1 MKKLESEN
9 GYALLVV
16 LLVVVLSLGFSATF
30 LKGSLNHATQE
41 RTVDT
46 SNQSVAAAEMGVLY
60 YTSSFEKELEL
71 ELLDIQ
77 KEINERL
84 DVLKQCVG
92 CDFESE
98 IRVLNQNKIDEYTT
112 LVLKKVEDLN
122 HEKLEEDDD
131 DYYKRNA
138 SVDDRMAYTVES
150 AEAEMAADK
159 KRIKIVIKLRGIAEQ
174 GQANSESILSVVFQ
188 VAIPESFLT
197 KSTQLIYDDIY
208 KNPPAISCTDFL
220 STKKYEEEGVEPFYE
235 CSLGADEKLA
245 ELLTKIKGYPHNLAP
260 KDFMVYTDNYLENV
274 CDPNGNANKT
284 ETSNCNSKDFEG
296 ISVVV
301 FGNEETVTKNMNGLE
316 NVKIYIN
323 GQLTVQN
330 LNNTS
335 NAVLVLKE
343 LNVLNNSQNI
353 ENSTI
358 VVLGFDD
365 TERLAELIVDN
376 NITLKT
382 NAKFCL
388 DTDRI
393 IENDIV
399 NFGNQITINEGS
411 SLIYYTSQ
419 GKTYY
424 QTKQNVMRITNYTDF
439 LSLCNVSVNGSPTAN
454 NIDPEFD
461 FEVEY

>member
-1 MKKLESEN
+1 MKKLENEN

-60 YTSSFEKELEL
+60 YTASFEKELEL
-71 ELLDIQ
+71 ELLEIQ

-84 DVLKQCVG
+84 DVLKQCNTCNFALEVEALNKQKVG
-92 CDFESE
+92 
-98 IRVLNQNKIDEYTT
+98 QYTT
-112 LVLKKVEDLN
+112 VVLKKVEEL
-122 HEKLEEDDD
+122 KSGG
-131 DYYKRNA
+131 DYYKRAA
-138 SVDDRMAYTVES
+138 SVDGKMAYTVES
-150 AEAEMAADK
+150 AEAEIAADK
-159 KRIKIVIKLRGIAEQ
+159 KSIKIVIGLSGIAEQ
-174 GQANSESILSVVFQ
+174 GQANSESTLSVAFQ

-208 KNPPAISCTDFL
+208 KNPPAISCADFL

-235 CSLGADEKLA
+235 CSLGANEKLA
-245 ELLTKIKGYPHNLAP
+245 ELLTKIKGYPHNLSP
-260 KDFMVYTDNYLENV
+260 QDFMVYTDDYLENV

-296 ISVVV
+296 ISVIV
-301 FGNEETVTKNMNGLE
+301 FGSEETVTKNMNGLE

-358 VVLGFDD
+358 VVLGFDEA
-365 TERLAELIVDN
+365 TKLAELKVDN

-393 IENDIV
+393 LEKDIV
-399 NFGNQITINEGS
+399 DFGNQITINEGS
-411 SLIYYTSQ
+411 SLIYYTSK
-419 GKTYY
+419 GKSYF
-424 QTKQNVMRITNYTDF
+424 QTKQHVTKITDYTDF

>member
-1 MKKLESEN
+1 MLKNEK

-16 LLVVVLSLGFSATF
+16 LLVVVLFLGFSAIF
-30 LKGSLNHATQE
+30 LMGSLNHAAQE

-60 YTSSFEKELEL
+60 YTASFEKELEL
-71 ELLDIQ
+71 ELLAIQ
-77 KEINERL
+77 KEINEKL
-84 DVLKQCVG
+84 DMLKQCAT
-92 CDFESE
+92 CNFEAEVQALNGQKVSE
-98 IRVLNQNKIDEYTT
+98 YKATVF
-112 LVLKKVEDLN
+112 KKVEDLN
-122 HEKLEEDDD
+122 GDA
-131 DYYKRNA
+131 DYYRRDA
-138 SVDDRMAYTVES
+138 SVDGRMAYTVES
-150 AEAEMAADK
+150 AQATAIGTNSIEVE
-159 KRIKIVIKLRGIAEQ
+159 IKLRGFSEQ
-174 GQANSESILSVVFQ
+174 GEANAENTLAVIFR
-188 VAIPESFLT
+188 VAVPETFLT

-208 KNPPAISCTDFL
+208 KSPPSISCAEFL
-220 STKKYEEEGVEPFYE
+220 STKKYDEEGVEPFYE
-235 CSLGADEKLA
+235 CSLGANEKLA
-245 ELLTKIKGYPHNLAP
+245 DLLVTIKGPTHNLAP
-260 KDFMVYTDNYLENV
+260 KDFMVYTDNYLGNV
-274 CDPNGNANKT
+274 CDPNGNLNNA

-296 ISVVV
+296 ISVIVY
-301 FGNEETVTKNMNGLE
+301 GSEETVTRNMNGLE

-365 TERLAELIVDN
+365 STRLAELKVDN

-388 DTDRI
+388 DADRI
-393 IENDIV
+393 IETDII

-411 SLIYYTSQ
+411 SLIYYTST
-419 GKTYY
+419 GKTYF
-424 QTKQNVMRITNYTDF
+424 QTKQHVTKITNYTDF

-454 NIDPEFD
+454 NIDPGFD

>member
-1 MKKLESEN
+1 
-9 GYALLVV
+9 
-16 LLVVVLSLGFSATF
+16 
-30 LKGSLNHATQE
+30 
-41 RTVDT
+41 
-46 SNQSVAAAEMGVLY
+46 MGVLY
-60 YTSSFEKELEL
+60 YTASFEKELEL
-71 ELLDIQ
+71 ELLEIQ

-84 DVLKQCVG
+84 DVLKQCKD
-92 CDFESE
+92 CDFVSE
-98 IRVLNQNKIDEYTT
+98 VRILNQNKIDEYTT
-112 LVLKKVEDLN
+112 TVLNKVKDLN
-122 HEKLEEDDD
+122 HEKLEEDED
-131 DYYKRNA
+131 DYYKRSA
-138 SVDDRMAYTVES
+138 SVDGRMAYTVES
-150 AEAEMAADK
+150 AESEIAADK
-159 KRIKIVIKLRGIAEQ
+159 KSIKIVIKLMGIAAQ
-174 GQANSESILSVVFQ
+174 GQVNSESALSVIFR
-188 VAIPESFLT
+188 VAVPESFLT

-208 KNPPAISCTDFL
+208 KNPPAISCADFL
-220 STKKYEEEGVEPFYE
+220 NTKKYEEEGVEPFYE
-235 CSLGADEKLA
+235 CSLGANEKLA

-260 KDFMVYTDNYLENV
+260 KDFMVYTDDYLENV
-274 CDPNGNANKT
+274 CDPNGNANKS

-296 ISVVV
+296 ISVIVY
-301 FGNEETVTKNMNGLE
+301 GSEETVTKNMNGLE

-358 VVLGFDD
+358 VVLGFDE
-365 TERLAELIVDN
+365 TARLAELKVDN

-393 IENDIV
+393 LEVDIV
-399 NFGNQITINEGS
+399 KFGNQININEGS
-411 SLIYYTSQ
+411 SLIYYTSK
-419 GKTYY
+419 GKTYF
-424 QTKQNVMRITNYTDF
+424 QTKQHVTRITDYTDF

-454 NIDPEFD
+454 NIDHEFD